1 MAIKIFIDE
10 GHNPQNPNAG
20 AEGNGLREQDL
31 VYRIGQEA
39 AALFRADDRFEV
51 RLSRP
56 TETTQL
62 GTSNTSS
69 LAARTTAA
77 NRWGADYFISLH
89 TNASDSPAA
98 TGTEAFVFTPG
109 GAAERL
115 AENLTAGVER
125 ETGLYDRG
133 VFARPGLYVL
143 RKTEM
148 PAVLLELGFI
158 TNPRDARLMEEEP
171 ELFARGI
178 YEGVLSFLGI
188 S

>member
-62 GTSNTSS
+62 GTSNTGS
-69 LAARTTAA
+69 LVARTTAA

-98 TGTEAFVFTPG
+98 TGTEAFVFAPG
-109 GAAERL
+109 RRPSI
-115 AENLTAGVER
+115 LTLPSYSV
-125 ETGLYDRG
+125 
-133 VFARPGLYVL
+133 
-143 RKTEM
+143 
-148 PAVLLELGFI
+148 
-158 TNPRDARLMEEEP
+158 
-171 ELFARGI
+171 
-178 YEGVLSFLGI
+178 
-188 S
+188 